1 VLNAI
6 FALHS
11 DLVLFLR
18 NLHGD
23 YTSLLE
29 QVWCNT
35 KTLGFLSQQSQ
46 PAPYMFYG
54 QPFPFNAAPSNV
66 LFNAVHPGVSFKA
79 APSSVAMNAGIPA
92 AVTAHSGTYMKAWQ
106 AAAAMMPKPQMLK
119 YHDTFLKGYLKL
131 LLFCQQYGS
140 IKVPKAI
147 NKSLNEWLHNQ
158 QILIG
163 G

>member
-11 DLVLFLR
+11 DLVLFLW

-54 QPFPFNAAPSNV
+54 QPPPMYCSMQYIQVFLSRQPLPV
-66 LFNAVHPGVSFKA
+66 LA